1 MRLIILLFTLPWWLY
16 FPMAA
21 GIFYIGDLAFDQQVD
36 RQARYTEALALGIP
50 ELVDLS
56 EYSAT
61 SHRNPAFEVNVNGWI
76 NTDYNYNLIQRTNGV
91 KTSERHMYVLFG
103 EGDGRDSRIV
113 KAAMLLTPQEKDT
126 FINRMDEFVSGSR
139 NGDHTFRFNGFAYD
153 TASMSSMANEALAE
167 QGLTKGDEFFFLE
180 PFLNGREAALAPVED
195 GPENTRRTARLLAA
209 LAFLYGIARKV
220 LKSSPKRATAS
231 EPDPMEATRSYAPKA
246 PGGANKAYDY
256 DYAFAAKQRDV
267 GLSQNVTPDSPLGRI
282 AMRNAQAQA
291 QAEPTAPERFEAD
304 TSSQFLSMRGEYV
317 ETRKRGGPP
326 IRFLVLGVI
335 ACGLFLPAVKFL
347 DLELG
352 LDTAPTAN
360 TTQAPIVTEVANDP
374 APDGAPIVENVTND
388 PALAAAPDAVTPVE
402 SATAD
407 DPVVETSGAGA
418 ESIVDKV
425 TGFFSPFLIFVI
437 IAALFIMKARRDAT
451 AAQRKPAARAPLTF
465 APDPAE
471 AEAQRKARAAAQPVQ
486 LHPHDAAAKRLVEES
501 WTGFIR
507 SAKRSAIAY
516 GVIGGGGFGV
526 SVLLAST
533 GDEVFAGI
541 VNMFSTVGLFLAT
554 PVVGIVLLVKY
565 LKYRAAAKSV
575 GTDIIE
581 PSVGPARIP
590 DAIPSIAASPEADF
604 EPQTP
609 VDEEVPS
616 AKVGFGTRVARMLV
630 LLAFLAIT
638 GLLVAHRFQFAEH
651 PLVADR
657 PFAFLFD
664 GEALAAQFGITPL
677 ALYGG
682 AIAAFVVLGL
692 IFARLA
698 NAKATPRQSETARTS
713 PIAALAIIAAL
724 GVFGFLGWEI
734 MTANEIVPY
743 PSVGGIAG
751 ALIGGAWGV
760 RRFNARKA
768 AQTEVTHTGPTA
780 IPTTAKPATKVSDTL
795 QGSRAWVRQTARTAP
810 ASARHVTVNPRKK
823 MRADPFEKL
832 AMEARGQL

>member
-16 FPMAA
+16 FPLAG
-21 GIFYIGDLAFDQQVD
+21 GIFYAGNLLFDQQT
-36 RQARYTEALALGIP
+36 QIEAIHAEALTQGIP
-50 ELVDLS
+50 DPVDLGAYD
-56 EYSAT
+56 ET
-61 SHRNPAFEVNVNGWI
+61 LNRNAANEVNVEGWI
-76 NTDYNYNLIQRTNGV
+76 NTEYNYSLVKRRNGI
-91 KTSERHMYVLFG
+91 KTSERYMYLLFG
-103 EGDGRDSRIV
+103 LEDGPDTRAV
-113 KAAMLLTPQEKDT
+113 KAAIVLSPAEKET
-126 FINRMDEFVSGSR
+126 FLNALDSFITGELH
-139 NGDHTFRFNGFAYD
+139 GDYTFQFNGFARDYD
-153 TASMSSMANEALAE
+153 NMSGMVGDAIAE
-167 QGLTKGDEFFFLE
+167 QGLTKDGDFFYLE
-180 PFLNGREAALAPVED
+180 PFLDGREAALTPVLN
-195 GPENTRRTARLLAA
+195 GPENTRSSVRLAALLAA
-209 LAFLYGIARKV
+209 LYGIARRF
-220 LKSSPKRATAS
+220 LRSGPKPATAT
-231 EPDPMEATRSYAPKA
+231 EPDPMEATRSYSPKA

-267 GLSQNVTPDSPLGRI
+267 GLSQNVSPDSPLGRI

-291 QAEPTAPERFEAD
+291 QAEPTSPERFEAD
-304 TSSQFLSMRGEYV
+304 TSSQFLSMRGEHV
-317 ETRKRGGPP
+317 ESRKRGGPP
-326 IRFLVLGVI
+326 IRLLVLGVI

-352 LDTAPTAN
+352 LN
-360 TTQAPIVTEVANDP
+360 TTPSGGTTQTPIVTEVVNDP
-374 APDGAPIVENVTND
+374 APDGVPIVENVTND
-388 PALAAAPDAVTPVE
+388 PARAAAPEAATPVE
-402 SATAD
+402 STPAEN
-407 DPVVETSGAGA
+407 PVAETSGAGA

-437 IAALFIMKARRDAT
+437 IAALFIVKARRDAT

-471 AEAQRKARAAAQPVQ
+471 AEAERKARAAAQPSR
-486 LHPHDAAAKRLVEES
+486 LHPHDAAARRLVDES
-501 WTGFIR
+501 WTRFTR
-507 SAKRSAIAY
+507 TAKRSAIAY

-526 SVLLAST
+526 SVLLAWT

-565 LKYRAAAKSV
+565 LKYRAAAKSI
-575 GTDIIE
+575 GTDVIE

-590 DAIPSIAASPEADF
+590 DAIPSIAASPEAHVD
-604 EPQTP
+604 PQTP
-609 VDEEVPS
+609 LDDDAPS
-616 AKVGFGTRVARMLV
+616 TQVGFGTRVARMLV
-630 LLAFLAIT
+630 LLAFFAIT

-664 GEALAAQFGITPL
+664 GEALAAHFGITPL

-682 AIAAFVVLGL
+682 AIAAVVLLGL

-698 NAKATPRQSETARTS
+698 NAKTSPRKSEPARTS

-751 ALIGGAWGV
+751 ALIGGAWGA

-768 AQTEVTHTGPTA
+768 AKAAVEHPGPTA

-795 QGSRAWVRQTARTAP
+795 QGSRAWVSQTARTAP
-810 ASARHVTVNPRKK
+810 ATARHVTVNPRKK
-823 MRADPFEKL
+823 MRLDPFEKL